1 MCSRTVKQK
10 KLLPSKKKVLPK
22 MSLGVHC
29 ALGLILRFVL
39 IGYGAAQD
47 EMSEVQYT
55 DVDYKV
61 FTDAARHVLSGESP
75 YDRHTYRYSPLV
87 AYLMVCNEL
96 IHPAIGKI
104 LFSLSD
110 IVVTVL
116 IYRILKMEGLS
127 NKASIKYSLF
137 WLYNPLSLVIT
148 TRGNADSLASLLV
161 MLTLYFME
169 KRNFWA
175 TGLIH
180 GISIHFRLYPII
192 FSLPLYFSIESSYK
206 KKIFKLF
213 IPNKNRLILVL
224 TCVSS
229 LAMLTGLFY
238 WLYGYE
244 FLHESLLFHLKRT
257 DIRHNY
263 SVYFYLQYLTYK
275 APDAYEIVDKLLMV
289 IPQAS
294 LLLVFPISYASK
306 KHLHFCMFSLAFIVV
321 MFNTVL
327 TCQYFIWYL
336 SLVPLCLPNLQ
347 FSLKE
352 LMLVSNFWF
361 VAQAAWLLPAYLLEF
376 KSLDTYLY
384 IWIQCL
390 VFFWANVTV
399 LTSLIRNYK
408 RKEKTT

>member
-1 MCSRTVKQK
+1 MCVRAVKR
-10 KLLPSKKKVLPK
+10 KKKIIPK
-22 MSLGVHC
+22 MSLAVHC
-29 ALGLILRFVL
+29 ACGLIIRFAL
-39 IGYGAAQD
+39 IVYGVTQD
-47 EMSEVQYT
+47 EISEVQYT

-61 FTDAARHVLSGESP
+61 FTDAARHVLAGESP
-75 YDRHTYRYSPLV
+75 YDRHTYRYSPIV
-87 AYLMVCNEL
+87 AYMMIPNILV
-96 IHPAIGKI
+96 HPAFGKV

-110 IVVTVL
+110 VLVTVL
-116 IYRILKMEGLS
+116 IHWILKIEGFS
-127 NKASIKYSLF
+127 NKAAVKYSLF
-137 WLYNPLSLVIT
+137 WLYNPLSVVIT
-148 TRGNADSLASLLV
+148 TRGNADSLASVLV

-169 KRNFWA
+169 KRNYWL
-175 TGLIH
+175 TGLLQ
-180 GISIHFRLYPII
+180 GVSIHFRLYPVI
-192 FSLPLYFSIESSYK
+192 FSLPLYVAIDSSFK

-213 IPNKNRLILVL
+213 VPNKNRFILVL
-224 TCVSS
+224 SCCCS
-229 LAMLTGLFY
+229 LFGLTGVFY
-238 WLYGYE
+238 WLYGYD

-289 IPQAS
+289 VPQAS
-294 LLLVFPISYASK
+294 LLLVFPIFYSSK
-306 KHLHFCMFSLAFIVV
+306 KHLHFCMFCLAFIIV

-336 SLVPLCLPNLQ
+336 SLVPLSLPYLQ

-376 KSLDTYLY
+376 KSLDTFMY

-408 RKEKTT
+408 KKEKTP